1 MDIQS
6 IIYFMFAAVLLA
18 SAIAVV
24 TVPNPVHSALFLIV
38 SFFSAAGI
46 WIMLQAEFLGILLI
60 LVYVGAVMVL
70 FVFVVMMLN
79 LDIPKKR
86 EGFKKTLALA
96 VGLGT
101 LIVVQMGSVIF
112 SRLHRPSVATAATD
126 LSIDGSN
133 TRMIGKVLFTQ
144 YALPFELAALILLVA
159 LVAAVAITLRN
170 RKESKVQNPSKQA
183 QTRAKDRLS
192 MVNEPADVA
201 ARQTISAI
209 PTATSNHTQK
219 TQEL

>member
-70 FVFVVMMLN
+70 FLFVVMMLN
-79 LDIPKKR
+79 LNTTQKR

-96 VGLGT
+96 VSLGA

-112 SRLHRPSVATAATD
+112 SRLHRPSVSTVATD
-126 LSIDGSN
+126 LSIEGSN
-133 TRMIGKVLFTQ
+133 TRKIGKSDMRLN
-144 YALPFELAALILLVA
+144 AATPHIEVHPETYEVRADGQLL
-159 LVAAVAITLRN
+159 TC
-170 RKESKVQNPSKQA
+170 
-183 QTRAKDRLS
+183 
-192 MVNEPADVA
+192 EPAA
-201 ARQTISAI
+201 
-209 PTATSNHTQK
+209 
-219 TQEL
+219 ELPLAQRYFLF

>member
-6 IIYFMFAAVLLA
+6 IIYFVFAAILLA

-24 TVPNPVHSALFLIV
+24 TVPNPVHSALYLIV

-46 WIMLQAEFLGILLI
+46 WLMLQAEFLGILLI

-70 FVFVVMMLN
+70 FLFVVMMLN
-79 LDIPKKR
+79 LNTTQKR

-96 VGLGT
+96 LGLGA

-112 SRLHRPSVATAATD
+112 HKLHHPAVATAAAD
-126 LSIDGSN
+126 LSIEGSN
-133 TRMIGKVLFTQ
+133 TRKIGKVLFTQ

-159 LVAAVAITLRN
+159 LVAAVVITLRN

-183 QTRAKDRLS
+183 QTRARDRLS
-192 MVNEPADVA
+192 VVNEPAQTQ

-209 PTATSNHTQK
+209 PTQTE
-219 TQEL
+219 EL

>member
-70 FVFVVMMLN
+70 FLFVVMMLN
-79 LDIPKKR
+79 LNTTQKR

-96 VGLGT
+96 VGLGA

-112 SRLHRPSVATAATD
+112 SRLHRPSVSTVATD
-126 LSIDGSN
+126 LSIEGSN
-133 TRMIGKVLFTQ
+133 TRKIGKVLFTE
-144 YALPFELAALILLVA
+144 YVVPFEISSILFLSAMVG
-159 LVAAVAITLRN
+159 AVVLGK
-170 RKESKVQNPSKQA
+170 KESSKIV
-183 QTRAKDRLS
+183 S
-192 MVNEPADVA
+192 
-201 ARQTISAI
+201 
-209 PTATSNHTQK
+209 
-219 TQEL
+219 

>member
-6 IIYFMFAAVLLA
+6 IVYFMFAAVLLA

-24 TVPNPVHSALFLIV
+24 TVPNPVHSALYLIV

-70 FVFVVMMLN
+70 FLFVVMMLN
-79 LDIPKKR
+79 LNTTQKR

-96 VGLGT
+96 VGLGA

-112 SRLHRPSVATAATD
+112 QKLHHPAVATAATD
-126 LSIDGSN
+126 LSIEGSN
-133 TRMIGKVLFTQ
+133 TRKIGKVLFTE

-159 LVAAVAITLRN
+159 LVAAVVITLRN

-192 MVNEPADVA
+192 VVNEPADVA
-201 ARQTISAI
+201 ARQTISAV
-209 PTATSNHTQK
+209 PTNTQN